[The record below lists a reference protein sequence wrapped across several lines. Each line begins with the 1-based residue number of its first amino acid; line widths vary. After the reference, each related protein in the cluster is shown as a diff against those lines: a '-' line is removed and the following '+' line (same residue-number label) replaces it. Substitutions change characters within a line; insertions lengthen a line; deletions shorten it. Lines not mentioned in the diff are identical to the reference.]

1 MTSDLDRD
9 LAGAR
14 LAQEALVDSL
24 GGVTDEDAR
33 RASLLPDWTVGHVLT
48 HLARNAESHTRMLV
62 AARLGQV
69 GEQYPGGLAQRAADI
84 EAGADRPATALIAD
98 VVNSAI
104 ELADA
109 WAAMTPAAWTGTGRM
124 PEQDIA
130 VADLPF
136 RRWREVE
143 VHRADLG
150 LGFGWEDWSDQY
162 VEAELGARFPPPRAA
177 QPTVDPSSCPLSS
190 TAAAPSP
197 GSSAEPKHHP
207 ACPRSRRGRR
217 PRRGDLGHGD
227 RGNQTGSS
235 SVGTPCSLARYAE
248 EPSALLPHSGSA
260 RR

>member
-14 LAQEALVDSL
+14 MAQEALVDSL

-33 RASLLPDWTVGHVLT
+33 RASLLPGWTVGHVLT

-104 ELADA
+104 EVADA
-109 WAAMTPAAWTGTGRM
+109 WAAMTPEAWTGTGRM

-162 VEAELGARFPPPRAA
+162 VEAELSRTLPTTAGRTADGRPVELPADLDRRRALAWLLGRTEAPPGM
-177 QPTVDPSSCPLSS
+177 PSLTPWQATSS
-190 TAAAPSP
+190 
-197 GSSAEPKHHP
+197 
-207 ACPRSRRGRR
+207 R
-217 PRRGDLGHGD
+217 
-227 RGNQTGSS
+227 
-235 SVGTPCSLARYAE
+235 
-248 EPSALLPHSGSA
+248 
-260 RR
+260 